1 MRFFSRALPALVMA
15 TLLAVPIFAQEQRG
29 SIEGI
34 VKDSSGAV
42 LPGVTVEA
50 RNPAGGAVATSIT
63 DAAGAYRFP
72 ALPAGEYEVTADLQG
87 FTPHHVRVPLGLG
100 QIKKIDITM
109 NIAGVAE
116 SVQVT
121 AESPIVDV
129 KQSASFQNI
138 RNEMVD
144 KLPRGRDFTSLVTI
158 APGANNESKLAGIS
172 IDGSSGAE
180 NQYVIDG
187 ITTTDIQTGRSGKG
201 VVTDFVSEVQVK
213 SSGYAAEFGGSTGG
227 VINVITKSGT
237 NRFRGDA
244 GFYFTSD
251 ALEGGERP
259 NLRRNPSNDDVAE
272 YVTFDTDKFT
282 RWEPAFT
289 LGGPIF
295 RDKLWFFAG
304 YVPTLESTDRTTT
317 LSDDSRDTFNQDE
330 KTQNVT
336 GNLDAQISGKLRA
349 RFAVNLNNYKRTGTL
364 PNRIYKDEPGTSSA
378 LYPWSTTGRT
388 QPNATYSGQLDYVA
402 SNRFYIGLRGG
413 YFRTDLQ
420 DFGIPDELWY
430 RFSRSNVGYL
440 DTPADLQHPSGFTNL
455 STNFSSTFDVKDR
468 LGFDV
473 SATYYATFAGQ
484 HAFKG
489 GVQFDRYGNSVLRG
503 EQNKRLDFNWNRTLN
518 ANDGQSYRGAYGYYT
533 YRQFQ
538 TTGDIHSN
546 NVGLY
551 IQDAW
556 TVNNR
561 LTINAGLRTETEH
574 VPSYDPISSGKDN
587 AITFGFS
594 EKLAPRV
601 GFAYDV
607 MGDGKWRAYGSY
619 GRFFD
624 VTKLE
629 MPRGSFGGDKWIQ
642 YYYTLDTFDWP
653 AVSAAVDAG
662 NNPGTFVQALNFR
675 YNSASSDA
683 LELGLGGVDPALKPV
698 EQWEFTL
705 GLDHEL
711 NSTMSVGVRYV
722 HKDLVRTIEDV
733 GIIVPSIGEVYIISN
748 PGFGLTKTTLPTE
761 CFGGPCPD
769 QPPATRNYD
778 GVEFRM
784 TKRFSQNWSFNA
796 SYLWSRLDG
805 NYSGLASSDENGRS
819 SPNVN
824 RFFDGLYNSFDQNG
838 QPVFGRLATDR
849 PHQLKMQGI
858 YDFPWGTTLSAN
870 YYIAS
875 GTPLQTQGSEFGIP
889 FYPYGRGDLG
899 RTPVFSQTD
908 LYLQH
913 EFRLSTDQRIQLQLN
928 VNNLFDQ
935 KIVVSRDLTPFAT
948 GFNIPDGEFFA
959 GFDFAALAVSEG
971 LEVDPSFNYD
981 GGYGPGASAFQ
992 GKRQIRFGV
1001 KYIF

>member
-1 MRFFSRALPALVMA
+1 MRRGLWLVLGVL
-15 TLLAVPIFAQEQRG
+15 LLAGPVTAQEQRG

-63 DAAGAYRFP
+63 DATGAYRFP
-72 ALPAGEYEVTADLQG
+72 ALPPGEYEVTADLQG

-100 QIKKIDITM
+100 QLKKIDITM

-138 RNEMVD
+138 RNELVD

-158 APGANNESKLAGIS
+158 APGANSESKLAGIS

-180 NQYVIDG
+180 NQYVVDG
-187 ITTTDIQTGRSGKG
+187 VTTTNIQTGRSGKG

-213 SSGYAAEFGGSTGG
+213 SSGYAAEFGGATGG
-227 VINVITKSGT
+227 VINVVTKSGT

-244 GFYFTSD
+244 GFYFTGD
-251 ALEGGERP
+251 NLEGSERP
-259 NLRRNPSNDDVAE
+259 SLRLNPSNDDIAE
-272 YVTFDTDKFT
+272 YITYDTDSFT

-289 LGGPIF
+289 VGGPVM
-295 RDKLWFFAG
+295 RDTLWFFAG

-317 LSDDSRDTFNQDE
+317 LSDGSRGTFNQDE
-330 KTQNVT
+330 KTHNFT
-336 GNLDAQISGKLRA
+336 GNIDSQISSKLRA

-364 PNRIYKDEPGTSSA
+364 PNRTYGDEVGTSSA
-378 LYPWSTTGRT
+378 LYPWTSTG
-388 QPNATYSGQLDYVA
+388 QKLPNATYSGQLDFVA
-402 SNRFYIGLRGG
+402 SNTFYIGVRGG
-413 YFRTDLQ
+413 YFRTDVQ
-420 DFGIPDELWY
+420 DFGIPGDTRY
-430 RFSRSNVGYL
+430 IFQRSNVGYL
-440 DTPADLQHPSGFTNL
+440 DVPGSLQNPRGFSNL
-455 STNFSSTFDVKDR
+455 ATNFSSTFDVKSR

-484 HAFKG
+484 HALKG
-489 GVQFDRYGNSVLRG
+489 GVQFDQYGNDVLRG
-503 EQNKRLDFNWNRTLN
+503 EQSGLINLYWGLTRFT
-518 ANDGQSYRGAYGYYT
+518 NDGRAVRGTYGYYT
-533 YRQFQ
+533 HRQFQ

-561 LTINAGLRTETEH
+561 LTINAGIRTENEH

-587 AITFGFS
+587 AIKFDFAD
-594 EKLAPRV
+594 KLAPRV

-607 MGDGKWRAYGSY
+607 RGDGKWRAYGSY

-624 VTKLE
+624 ITKLE

-642 YYYTLDTFDWP
+642 NYYTLDTYAWNTID
-653 AVSAAVDAG
+653 VNS
-662 NNPGTFVQALNFR
+662 NYPGTPIETINFR
-675 YNSASSDA
+675 YNSAASDA
-683 LELGLGGVDPALKPV
+683 LQHGGGVDPALKPV
-698 EQWEFTL
+698 EQWEVTL

-711 NSTMSVGVRYV
+711 SPTMSVGVRYV

-733 GIIVPSIGEVYIISN
+733 GIIVPGVGEVYTISN

-761 CFGGPCPD
+761 CNGPCPD
-769 QPPATRNYD
+769 QPPATREYD
-778 GVEFRM
+778 GVELRM
-784 TKRFSQNWSFNA
+784 TRRFSQNWSLNA
-796 SYLWSRLDG
+796 SYLFSRLHG
-805 NYSGLASSDENGRS
+805 NYSGLANSDENGRS

-824 RFFDGLYNSFDQNG
+824 RVFDGLYNSFDQNG
-838 QPVFGRLATDR
+838 RPVFGRLATDR
-849 PHQLKMQGI
+849 PHQFKMQGI
-858 YDFPWGTTLSAN
+858 YDLPFGTTVSAN
-870 YYIAS
+870 FYVAS
-875 GTPLQTQGSEFGIP
+875 GTPLQTQGSQFGIP
-889 FYPYGRGDLG
+889 FFPYGRGDLG
-899 RTPVFSQTD
+899 RTPVYSQTD

-913 EFRLSTDQRIQLQLN
+913 EFRLGNDTRLQLQMN
-928 VNNLFDQ
+928 VDNLFDQ
-935 KIVVSRDLTPFAT
+935 KTVVSRDLTPYQQGLNLDDAV
-948 GFNIPDGEFFA
+948 FFA
-959 GFDFAALAVSEG
+959 GFDFVEEATKAAL
-971 LEVDPSFNYD
+971 LIDPSHNFD
-981 GGYGPGASAFQ
+981 GGYGAGASAFQ
-992 GKRQIRFGV
+992 RKRNIRFGV